1 MGGAQETIQSI
12 NSLQLENNKPTSLTL
27 SIRGEA
33 EKSSNNNEQIS
44 NLEVYNP
51 NKEKSNNDKPLV
63 LSSHQRIV
71 ASLASGALA
80 GAIAKSVIAPL
91 DRTKIYF
98 QTHPERR
105 YRLKGAWK
113 FIRLTYNQTGILS
126 LWRGNSAT
134 MARIMPYAAIQ
145 FMSHDQYKT
154 LLGLQNSPN
163 ETSSTQ

>member
-33 EKSSNNNEQIS
+33 EKPSNNNEQIS
-44 NLEVYNP
+44 NIEVYNP
-51 NKEKSNNDKPLV
+51 NKVCSKIYFMSWFRVQFNFYVTLQLILHIHLIFIQEKSNNDRPLV
-63 LSSHQRIV
+63 ISNNQRIV
-71 ASLASGALA
+71 ASLASGAVA
-80 GAIAKSVIAPL
+80 GAVAKSVIAPL

-113 FIRLTYNQTGILS
+113 FIRLTYNQTGIL
-126 LWRGNSAT
+126 R
-134 MARIMPYAAIQ
+134 
-145 FMSHDQYKT
+145 
-154 LLGLQNSPN
+154 
-163 ETSSTQ
+163 